1 MITKVKT
8 KRMSI
13 LLYAMLIPIGFLLTT
28 AFSPLVKN
36 VPLVQKVAASPVI
49 EMTAIEYVWPINKSE
64 MNKMSSG
71 FGMRMHPQLNKR
83 MMHTGIDLT
92 APKGTDVMASAAGKV
107 IIAKTGPKKG
117 NYIVIDHGD
126 DRSTMYSH
134 LSVMDVVVG
143 EEVEQGEK
151 IAEVGSTGF
160 STGFHLHF
168 EIRENGKAVDPEKFL
183 K

>member
-1 MITKVKT
+1 
-8 KRMSI
+8 
-13 LLYAMLIPIGFLLTT
+13 
-28 AFSPLVKN
+28 
-36 VPLVQKVAASPVI
+36 
-49 EMTAIEYVWPINKSE
+49 
-64 MNKMSSG
+64 
-71 FGMRMHPQLNKR
+71 
-83 MMHTGIDLT
+83 
-92 APKGTDVMASAAGKV
+92 
-107 IIAKTGPKKG
+107 
-117 NYIVIDHGD
+117 
-126 DRSTMYSH
+126 MYSH